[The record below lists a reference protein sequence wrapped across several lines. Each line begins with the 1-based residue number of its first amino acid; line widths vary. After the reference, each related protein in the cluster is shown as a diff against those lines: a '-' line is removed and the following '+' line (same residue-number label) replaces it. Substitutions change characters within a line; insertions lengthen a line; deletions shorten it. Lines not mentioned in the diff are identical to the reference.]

1 MDYQIGAVRLC
12 QRSAQLYKE
21 GQRLH
26 CEPKI
31 YALLLYFCQQ
41 PDRAISRQE
50 LMDQVW
56 QGRIVTDAAVNR
68 AVAEL
73 RKLLEPDPKQPLY
86 LHTVSKLGYQL
97 TGVTTLPGSM
107 PPEAV
112 LQTPFLRRWPQ
123 MLVGLLV
130 VLLSGLAL
138 LLWPSGQPR
147 YQLSHA
153 EPVTRL
159 AGESFKAAPQGRER
173 LFFLHRAAA
182 DQPPQLWVQQGTVA
196 KAVTAD
202 AYLYLDFALIS
213 EQQAVALRW
222 SNEEE
227 RNCELVRLEL
237 TTGHSQ
243 PLSPCPRAS
252 ANQLAYAKKSGWL
265 FFNERPDISAP
276 YAMHA
281 LHLETG
287 QRRQLTQPV
296 VAGNGLGHY
305 LFALSAA
312 EKELLVLEYLDGQ
325 TVVLKQLDV
334 QGRLVQ
340 QMPVALAPT
349 SMHWVLP
356 DQVLLTTA
364 QAVYLLGL
372 ADGRLQLLKQEAG
385 WSRFRRAGPE
395 QLLAERFDYLSQ
407 LVAQT
412 FSGDLVPLYPQG
424 AGRYS
429 NPALSPQ
436 GTLAYV
442 ASDSQGLRLLRQPQ
456 GETAVPWP
464 LPEPLHFVSALSW
477 SADGEQLLMAANDK
491 LFLWKQHRWQ
501 QLVAQFGQVHYTTF
515 ATDGAVLFSALEQGI
530 WRLFRLESAAHQPK
544 LLAPP
549 EGYSVQGPDQ
559 QGYYYY
565 TAFSKPGLFR
575 WRQGRDT
582 ELIMADFP
590 VHGWRHWQLQ
600 GEQLLAQYQG
610 SWWLQQLDKGAPQ
623 RLGAQGKQCRLLGEK
638 QLVCE
643 QSSHQQRAIWSL
655 KLLAE

>member
-1 MDYQIGAVRLC
+1 MDYQIGAVRLH

-31 YALLLYFCQQ
+31 YALLLYLCQQ
-41 PDRAISRQE
+41 PDRAVSRQE
-50 LMDQVW
+50 LMEQVW
-56 QGRIVTDAAVNR
+56 QGRIVSDAAVNR

-73 RKLLEPDPKQPLY
+73 RKLLEADPKHPVY

-97 TGVTTLPGSM
+97 TGVQPCHER
-107 PPEAV
+107 PPQV
-112 LQTPFLRRWPQ
+112 ITPVRTPFIGRGMVLL
-123 MLVGLLV
+123 MGLLLL
-130 VLLSGLAL
+130 VLLIGF
-138 LLWPSGQPR
+138 WPRQTQQYRLFG
-147 YQLSHA
+147 A

-159 AGESFKAAPQGRER
+159 GGESFKAALQGRER

-182 DQPPQLWVQQGTVA
+182 DRPSQLWVQQGTEA
-196 KAVTAD
+196 KALTSD

-227 RNCELVRLEL
+227 RDCELVRLEL

-296 VAGNGLGHY
+296 VAGNGLGDY

-312 EKELLVLEYLDGQ
+312 ENELLVLEYLDGQ

-334 QGRLVQ
+334 QGRLVR
-340 QMPVALAPT
+340 QMPEALAPT

-372 ADGRLQLLKQEAG
+372 NDGGLQLLTQEAG
-385 WSRFRRAGPE
+385 WSRFRSAGPDL
-395 QLLAERFDYLSQ
+395 LLAERFDYLSQ
-407 LVAQT
+407 IVAQT
-412 FSGDLVPLYPQG
+412 FSGDVLPLYPQG
-424 AGRYS
+424 AGRYG

-456 GETAVPWP
+456 GDTAVPWP
-464 LPEPLHFVSALSW
+464 APEPLHFVSALSW

-491 LFLWKQHRWQ
+491 LFLWQQERWQ
-501 QLVAQFGQVHYTTF
+501 QLGAQFSQVHYAAF
-515 ATDGAVLFSALEQGI
+515 SSDGAVLFSALQQGI

-549 EGYSVQGPDQ
+549 EGYSVQGPDH

-565 TAFSKPGLFR
+565 STFSKPGLFR
-575 WRQGRDT
+575 WRQGHDA
-582 ELIMADFP
+582 ELMVADFP

-600 GEQLLAQYQG
+600 GQQLLAQYQG

-623 RLGAQGKQCRLLGEK
+623 RLHAQGKQCRLLGSE

-655 KLLAE
+655 KLGAE